1 MVDAFEL
8 KSLKEQLANER
19 TRVKL
24 AQVQLAEAQKIIK
37 LLTEKASSMTE
48 RELQERYTALQMKLV
63 EKDSH
68 IEDLSTHL
76 DLLKS
81 EYKVLQDEF
90 EKLNKPNI
98 DEIIAL
104 KEAEMAKENAFLRE
118 SLESLGIEMLK
129 LTEIKKRE
137 FKQRD
142 KILKLEQDL
151 EDLVMENSRL
161 ALACAKL
168 EQTELERAEMAKS
181 VEELQL
187 ENDNLIS
194 KNRDLAYQVSLQ
206 STLRD

>member
-37 LLTEKASSMTE
+37 LLTDKASGTTE

-68 IEDLSTHL
+68 IEDLSTNL
-76 DLLKS
+76 DILKS

-98 DEIIAL
+98 DEIVAL

-137 FKQRD
+137 FKSRD

-168 EQTELERAEMAKS
+168 EQTELDRAEMAKS

>member
-1 MVDAFEL
+1 M
-8 KSLKEQLANER
+8 KEQLANER

-37 LLTEKASSMTE
+37 LLTEKASSTTE

-137 FKQRD
+137 FK
-142 KILKLEQDL
+142 
-151 EDLVMENSRL
+151 
-161 ALACAKL
+161 
-168 EQTELERAEMAKS
+168 
-181 VEELQL
+181 
-187 ENDNLIS
+187 
-194 KNRDLAYQVSLQ
+194 
-206 STLRD
+206 